1 MRRVPNKLLEAPLT
15 GLMAE
20 VEASAHKP
28 EWILGLQETVL
39 EEGLSRTH
47 LRSHR
52 RGGPYAHATVRQ
64 SLPDAFGDRNE
75 D

>member
-1 MRRVPNKLLEAPLT
+1 MRRVPNKLLGAPLT

-39 EEGLSRTH
+39 EEGSAGPTCAVTG
-47 LRSHR
+47 
-52 RGGPYAHATVRQ
+52 GGPLHPRYYEAESTRCVWRQ
-64 SLPDAFGDRNE
+64 K
-75 D
+75 